1 MKGLLRVLTYQGHKT
16 PNKEVHTGIARF
28 MQHKLNSPLKRV
40 KANKGTLSNFRSRL
54 KGTRVCV
61 VGLVAGA
68 GAVPCCICLELA
80 L

>member
-1 MKGLLRVLTYQGHKT
+1 MR
-16 PNKEVHTGIARF
+16 P
-28 MQHKLNSPLKRV
+28 KLNSPLKRV

-68 GAVPCCICLELA
+68 GAVPCYICLELA
-80 L
+80 P

>member
-1 MKGLLRVLTYQGHKT
+1 MR
-16 PNKEVHTGIARF
+16 P
-28 MQHKLNSPLKRV
+28 KLNSPLKRV

-68 GAVPCCICLELA
+68 GAVPCTRVCVVGLVAGAGAVPCYICLELA